1 MNALFLT
8 QAAGLKM
15 FFGLMKA
22 LQSPLQLERVGFY
35 VADRSYFRQFSQ
47 SVPEI
52 ESGAYDLL
60 KEWEI
65 VGNAQ
70 NGEPDIELIRRYEL
84 SLGNPNLWGS
94 LVADRNIYLGKKSS
108 FFQDYRPRFS
118 HTQMLNILQ
127 NALVRMER
135 LFDEVRPD
143 FVASWI
149 CVTLGEYLA
158 YLFARSRGV
167 PVLNLRPTRIGNYVT
182 YGETIFEPSAR
193 VRAAYERYCRDGVD
207 EAWVDQARRYV
218 SDVQSGDARYEGAPA
233 SVPGK
238 PSRSTGVARLPG
250 AIFRTVRSEYRYRF
264 GALKDNHAPGVVAP
278 VLFRRYLRPMRNRW
292 HHLRLSSGYVTEE
305 QLRHL
310 DYVFFP
316 LHKEPEN
323 TMLVFSRPYLN
334 QIEVIRNIGQSIPVG
349 MTLVV
354 KEHPVS
360 VGGRPL
366 SYYRKLL
373 AIPNVRLADPGLA
386 APLLITNAK
395 LVASIAGS
403 LGWESILRRKPVVI
417 FGQTPYGF
425 LPDTMVRCVADLHQL
440 GEVIA
445 DLMEGY
451 EYQDEAVAAY
461 VAATMS
467 ESAPV
472 NLYSTLLGR
481 DVHVPDQESADAP
494 EAWQENI
501 DRLARYTIGSLQ
513 S

>member
-1 MNALFLT
+1 MNALFMT

-22 LQSPLQLERVGFY
+22 LQAPLRLERVGFY

-52 ESGAYDLL
+52 ESGPYDLL

-70 NGEPDIELIRRYEL
+70 NGDPDIELIRRYEV
-84 SLGNPNLWGS
+84 SLGNPNLWGA
-94 LVADRNIYLGKKSS
+94 LVADRNIYLGKRSS

-118 HTQMLNILQ
+118 HAQMLNILQ
-127 NALVRMER
+127 NTLVNMER
-135 LFDEVRPD
+135 WFDEVRPD

-158 YLFARSRGV
+158 YLFARSRGI
-167 PVLNLRPTRIGNYVT
+167 PVLNLRPTRVGNYVT

-193 VRAAYERYCRDGVD
+193 IRAAYERYSRDGVED
-207 EAWVDQARRYV
+207 EWLDQARRYV
-218 SDVQSGDARYEGAPA
+218 SEAQSGDARYEGAPA
-233 SVPGK
+233 SMPGK
-238 PSRSTGVARLPG
+238 RRRVTGVAHLAG
-250 AIFRTVRSEYRYRF
+250 AIVRTVRAEYRYRY
-264 GALKDNHAPGVVAP
+264 GALKDNHAPGIVVP
-278 VLFRRYLRPMRNRW
+278 VLFRRYLRPMRKRW
-292 HHLRLSSGYVTEE
+292 HRRRLSSGYVTEE
-305 QLRHL
+305 QLRDL

-360 VGGRPL
+360 VGVRPL

-373 AIPNVRLADPGLA
+373 GIPNVRLADPGLP
-386 APLLITNAK
+386 APLLITNAR

-403 LGWESILRRKPVVI
+403 LGWESILRRKPLVI

-425 LPDTMVRCVADLHQL
+425 LPDTMVRRVADLHQL
-440 GEVIA
+440 GDVIA
-445 DLMEGY
+445 ELLAGY
-451 EYQDEAVAAY
+451 EYQDDAVAAY

-481 DVHVPDQESADAP
+481 DVHVPDQDSVDAP
-494 EAWQENI
+494 EAWRENI
-501 DRLARYTIGSLQ
+501 DRLARYTIKSLQ